1 MPLFILI
8 NLLLCLFAQN
18 ANKFKELIL
27 EPSLMYLC
35 LGLAIISFCAILVK
49 KWHTSIWYDLFAS
62 SIVIVWFS
70 YWQPDFNSDAPMY
83 FLYPLYFA
91 MLTAVITL
99 QLQRTQQKLDP
110 VSLSVMQ
117 SLASRAVIQPWAIM
131 IVIFISLE
139 LKQNFLFF
147 PTVMTLFVI
156 RFALVNYLSKH
167 VR

>member
-1 MPLFILI
+1 M
-8 NLLLCLFAQN
+8 
-18 ANKFKELIL
+18 
-27 EPSLMYLC
+27 
-35 LGLAIISFCAILVK
+35 V
-49 KWHTSIWYDLFAS
+49 
-62 SIVIVWFS
+62 
-70 YWQPDFNSDAPMY
+70 
-83 FLYPLYFA
+83 
-91 MLTAVITL
+91 TALITL
-99 QLQRTQQKLDP
+99 QLERAQQMIDP
-110 VSLSVMQ
+110 VSFSVMQ

>member
-8 NLLLCLFAQN
+8 NLLLCLFAQDN
-18 ANKFKELIL
+18 NNFKEIL
-27 EPSLMYLC
+27 LMPSLTYLC
-35 LGLAIISFCAILVK
+35 LGVAIISFCAVLVK
-49 KWHTSIWYDLFAS
+49 KWRIFIWYDLFAS
-62 SIVIVWFS
+62 SIVLIWFS

-83 FLYPLYFA
+83 FYYPLYFA
-91 MLTAVITL
+91 MVTALITL
-99 QLQRTQQKLDP
+99 QLERAQQKIDP
-110 VSLSVMQ
+110 VSFSVMQ